1 MEGNVWIL
9 CILWGFFLFR
19 KTCLHAQNC
28 SSTTGGHGPLNNLK
42 SVHHMISEAFE
53 VYAKNALVLENKQT
67 DFHVNQHDN
76 KLSLKFFSF
85 ILVPAVLSMN
95 RGTLLPPGKSKPMV
109 DSMKP
114 IVGKITGKLLF

>member
-9 CILWGFFLFR
+9 CILWGFFFCSG
-19 KTCLHAQNC
+19 KHAFTHRTVAQPL
-28 SSTTGGHGPLNNLK
+28 SHGPLNNLK
-42 SVHHMISEAFE
+42 SVYHMISEAFE

>member
-1 MEGNVWIL
+1 
-9 CILWGFFLFR
+9 
-19 KTCLHAQNC
+19 
-28 SSTTGGHGPLNNLK
+28 
-42 SVHHMISEAFE
+42 MISKAFE

-109 DSMKP
+109 DPVKP
-114 IVGKITGKLLF
+114 IVGKITGKLLFKTWGIWIAVLFPSFPLNFFMTI